1 MVFLT
6 RVETANGKSVGRSSE
21 TNELLDVLSDAD
33 LKMIDLSPEQDD
45 ALRGWL
51 LVRAEEMQA
60 GQTIAHPPGTNV
72 SIGKTADGRAFVK
85 DSRGEWPPPRLKS
98 DSDLFT
104 AS

>member
-6 RVETANGKSVGRSSE
+6 RVETTNGKTVGRSSE
-21 TNELLDVLSDAD
+21 TNELLEVLSDAD

-51 LVRAEEMQA
+51 LVRAEELTA
-60 GQTIAHPPGTNV
+60 GQTVAFPPGTNV
-72 SIGKTADGRAFVK
+72 SIGKAADGRAFVK

-98 DSDLFT
+98 EGDLFT
-104 AS
+104 AN